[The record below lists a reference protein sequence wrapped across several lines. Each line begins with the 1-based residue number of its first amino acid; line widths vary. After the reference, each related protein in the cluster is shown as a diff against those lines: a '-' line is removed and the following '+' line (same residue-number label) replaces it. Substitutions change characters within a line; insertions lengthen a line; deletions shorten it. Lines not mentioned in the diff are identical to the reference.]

1 MKKMFVLSCFVL
13 LITLILPLLLVPGFY
28 FYRPAESE
36 PPVSPEPSPTEAPT
50 PTPIPSPPTIEPIQG
65 LDASLSLSVLLGGD
79 IVQMSME
86 EYLLGVVAAEM
97 PARFHPEALR
107 AQAIAART
115 YTLYRMLL
123 EPAGRHPNAYV
134 CGAYTCCKA
143 YHPPE
148 RLKERW
154 GNDFDHYLA
163 IIQEA
168 IDSTDGI
175 ILLFEDMP
183 ILAAFHSSS
192 YGFTEASGAIWGDLP
207 YLQSVESF
215 ESAYDVPR
223 FYDVT
228 TLSFPQFREVVQA
241 SLSDVTLSDD
251 NISYWISDVQYT
263 PSGRLASVDI
273 GGALVTGA
281 QFRRMFSLRSA
292 HVTLSF
298 DEQGITIS
306 TGGYGHGVGMSQF
319 GANTMAHMGYDF
331 SEILLWYY
339 SGVRLGHFNI
349 LFD

>member
-1 MKKMFVLSCFVL
+1 MKKMFILSIFVL
-13 LITLILPLLLVPGFY
+13 LIALLLPLLLVPGFY
-28 FYRPAESE
+28 FYRPAEE
-36 PPVSPEPSPTEAPT
+36 DTFVPPPPEPTQSPAFT
-50 PTPIPSPPTIEPIQG
+50 PPPSAIASMQG
-65 LDASLSLSVLLGGD
+65 LDASLSLSVLLGND
-79 IVQMSME
+79 IVQMSMA

-123 EPAGRHPNAYV
+123 EPAARHPNAYV

-143 YHPPE
+143 YHSPE
-148 RLKERW
+148 RLRERW
-154 GNDFDHYLA
+154 GAGFDYYLA
-163 IIQEA
+163 LIENA
-168 IDSTDGI
+168 ISSTDGI
-175 ILLFEDMP
+175 VLLFEDMP

-215 ESAYDVPR
+215 ESVYDVPR
-223 FYDVT
+223 FYDVVE
-228 TLSFPQFREVVQA
+228 LSFSQFREIVQA
-241 SLSDVTLSDD
+241 SLSGTSLSDD
-251 NISYWISDVQYT
+251 NLPDWISDVQHT
-263 PSGRLASVDI
+263 PSGRLASVSI
-273 GGALVTGA
+273 GGVEVTGA

-292 HVTLSF
+292 HVTLSL

-319 GANTMAHMGYDF
+319 GANTMANMGHDF

-339 SGVRLGHFNI
+339 SGVHLGHFDL
-349 LFD
+349 LFDS

>member
-1 MKKMFVLSCFVL
+1 MKRIFVLSIFVL
-13 LITLILPLLLVPGFY
+13 LITLLLPLLLVPGFY
-28 FYRPAESE
+28 FYRPAEND
-36 PPVSPEPSPTEAPT
+36 PPVSPEPSPTHSPAPT
-50 PTPIPSPPTIEPIQG
+50 PTTPPLIAPIQG
-65 LDASLSLSVLLGGD
+65 LDASLSLSVLLGSD

-123 EPAGRHPNAYV
+123 EPAARHPNAYV

-143 YHPPE
+143 YHSPE
-148 RLKERW
+148 RLRERW
-154 GNDFDHYLA
+154 GSGFDYYLA
-163 IIQEA
+163 LIQEA

-215 ESAYDVPR
+215 ESVYDVPR

-228 TLSFPQFREVVQA
+228 ELSFAQFREIVQA
-241 SLSDVTLSDD
+241 SLSGTNLSDD
-251 NISYWISDVQYT
+251 NIPDWISDIEHT
-263 PSGRLASVDI
+263 PSGRLANVNI
-273 GGALVTGA
+273 GGISVTGA
-281 QFRRMFSLRSA
+281 EFRRMFSLRSA

-298 DEQGITIS
+298 DEDGVTIS

-319 GANTMAHMGYDF
+319 GANTMANMGYHF

-339 SGVRLGHFNI
+339 SGVHLGHFDI
-349 LFD
+349 LFDS